1 MSEQASLLPT
11 DRPPYVVF
19 DTETSGLFNFKLPA
33 DAPGQPRL
41 ASLSMIWTNPDL
53 MPIREEMLYI
63 KPEGWYMQ
71 PGAEAVNGLSQEFL
85 MANGRPVAEALEL
98 YESAVRE
105 GYVFA
110 AFNAQFDTKVMRAE
124 FRRAGKDDLF
134 EKVKNVC
141 IMKKSVGVCKI
152 PYADPKKGGYKF
164 PKLEEARVEPG
175 EEAGAPELA
184 VGGGHR
190 VGLISRGGKGVGDV
204 RSGRRVVGEG
214 AQVGRRAAWRA
225 HCCRAHCCRARGRE
239 RGGERQGEA
248 GQRRVAQ
255 RESIT
260 LKT

>member
-164 PKLEEARVEPG
+164 PKLEEAMAHWKLERAPRQKNKAIGDARDALSVLRCLDSIGIDLTPEVHYAKNRPADERPAADIPG
-175 EEAGAPELA
+175 N
-184 VGGGHR
+184 
-190 VGLISRGGKGVGDV
+190 
-204 RSGRRVVGEG
+204 
-214 AQVGRRAAWRA
+214 
-225 HCCRAHCCRARGRE
+225 
-239 RGGERQGEA
+239 
-248 GQRRVAQ
+248 
-255 RESIT
+255 
-260 LKT
+260 